1 MAQAVKST
9 IEKVVTT
16 TTTEPAIVLTLSVPE
31 ARALLS
37 MTRNVNGGDLYAT
50 LIEPIGQALVKA
62 GIRAPMGLTGGT
74 SLKYGPNA
82 LAEITGDNFS
92 V

>member
-9 IEKVVTT
+9 IEKVV

-37 MTRNVNGGDLYAT
+37 MTRNVNGGDFYMV
-50 LIEPIGQALVKA
+50 LIEPIGAALTKA
-62 GIRAPMGLTGGT
+62 GIQAPVGLTGGT
-74 SLKYGPNA
+74 SLKYEPDA
-82 LAEITGDNFS
+82 LARLAKWD
-92 V
+92 